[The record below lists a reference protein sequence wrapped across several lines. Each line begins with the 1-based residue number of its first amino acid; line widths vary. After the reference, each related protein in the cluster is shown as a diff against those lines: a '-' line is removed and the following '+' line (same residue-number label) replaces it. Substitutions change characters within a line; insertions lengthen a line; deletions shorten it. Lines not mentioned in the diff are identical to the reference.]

1 MENSGFQ
8 FKGFLIKKSLI
19 SINST
24 DSTEGLDLSIKFN
37 PTGLLDKKN
46 STFKLLLEIII
57 SEKNDEL
64 NIEVSSEGTFSY
76 NDLSDEKLNSFLYL
90 NAPAILFPYLRAY
103 ITSLTALS
111 GVSPIVLPTL
121 NLSGLKNDLEKNV
134 KTLE

>member
-19 SINST
+19 AINST
-24 DSTEGLDLSIKFN
+24 EDLDLSIKFN

-46 STFKLLLEIII
+46 ATFKLLLDIII
-57 SEKNDEL
+57 SEKNNEL

-134 KTLE
+134 KILE

>member
-19 SINST
+19 VINSSE
-24 DSTEGLDLSIKFN
+24 DLDLSITFN

-46 STFKLLLEIII
+46 STFKLLLDIII
-57 SEKNDEL
+57 SEKNNEL

-76 NDLSDEKLNSFLYL
+76 NDLSDERLNSFLYL

-111 GVSPIVLPTL
+111 GVSPIILPTL

-134 KTLE
+134 KILE

>member
-19 SINST
+19 VINS
-24 DSTEGLDLSIKFN
+24 SQNLDLSIKFN
-37 PTGLLDKKN
+37 PSGFLDKKN
-46 STFKLLLEIII
+46 STFKLLLDIII
-57 SEKNDEL
+57 SEKNNEL

-76 NDLSDEKLNSFLYL
+76 NDLNDESLNNFLYL

-134 KTLE
+134 KILE

>member
-19 SINST
+19 VINGSE
-24 DSTEGLDLSIKFN
+24 DLDLSITFN

-46 STFKLLLEIII
+46 STFKLLLDINI
-57 SEKNDEL
+57 SEKNNEL

-76 NDLSDEKLNSFLYL
+76 NDLSDEKLNNFLYL

-134 KTLE
+134 KILE

>member
-19 SINST
+19 VINS
-24 DSTEGLDLSIKFN
+24 SQNLDLSIKFN
-37 PTGLLDKKN
+37 PSGFLDKKN
-46 STFKLLLEIII
+46 STFKLLLDIII
-57 SEKNDEL
+57 SEKNNEL
-64 NIEVSSEGTFSY
+64 NIEVSSEWTFSY
-76 NDLSDEKLNSFLYL
+76 NDLNDESLNNFLYL

-134 KTLE
+134 KILE

>member
-19 SINST
+19 TINSSK
-24 DSTEGLDLSIKFN
+24 DLDLSITFN
-37 PTGLLDKKN
+37 PSGLLDKKN
-46 STFKLLLEIII
+46 GTFALSLEIII
-57 SEKNDEL
+57 SEKNNEL

-76 NDLSDEKLNSFLYL
+76 NDLSDERLNSFLYL

-134 KTLE
+134 KILE

>member
-19 SINST
+19 VINS
-24 DSTEGLDLSIKFN
+24 SQNLDLSIKFN
-37 PTGLLDKKN
+37 PTGFLDKKN
-46 STFKLLLEIII
+46 STFKLLLDIII
-57 SEKNDEL
+57 SEKNNEL

-76 NDLSDEKLNSFLYL
+76 NDLSDERLNNFLYL

-134 KTLE
+134 KILE

>member
-76 NDLSDEKLNSFLYL
+76 NDLSDEKLNSFQ
-90 NAPAILFPYLRAY
+90 
-103 ITSLTALS
+103 
-111 GVSPIVLPTL
+111 
-121 NLSGLKNDLEKNV
+121 NV
-134 KTLE
+134 FF